1 MKIVLSNSF
10 MVIRI
15 NHKKE
20 VMLLAFLLQ
29 LSKMLRDKLPRTLK
43 QFEDVYA
50 FEQFPIEEVKKFVRE

>member
-1 MKIVLSNSF
+1 
-10 MVIRI
+10 VIRI